1 MSELNLMCLKGKK
14 RELNDFNDWGG
25 YMQAKIRK
33 LDEQFEVMENS
44 NDECKVLSDLFKNIV
59 IFVNGYT
66 VPSSDELKR
75 LMKTHGGGFQH
86 YYSRSK
92 CTHII
97 ATNLPDSKIKELK
110 GEKVVHPDWI
120 LESIKAGKLLPY
132 HKYLLYGAGRK
143 YGENKSLKNVI
154 RPSNAIVKASCN
166 ESSHTLLP
174 VNHQSGTSTSNE
186 MSNSENCVDK
196 SELLKDGSFEIS
208 ELTKND
214 ATPSLPGVNNG
225 IEFPDQN
232 EMNDTV
238 FKTTDEN
245 PVNAL
250 LKSSSENENFLL
262 PANENDRPNS
272 GHPTLPERRLRTKKS
287 KSVPRAGDANFVNE
301 YYTHSRLH
309 YLSTWGAEFRDFI
322 NNLIQT
328 TKLKTPKK
336 SPQKS
341 TFKKRVIMHIDMD
354 SFFVSVALRSRP
366 ELRGKPVA
374 VCHAGRGGD
383 TTA

>member
-1 MSELNLMCLKGKK
+1 LNLTILA
-14 RELNDFNDWGG
+14 N
-25 YMQAKIRK
+25 YH
-33 LDEQFEVMENS
+33 
-44 NDECKVLSDLFKNIV
+44 DLLIILAFK
-59 IFVNGYT
+59 F
-66 VPSSDELKR
+66 R
-75 LMKTHGGGFQH
+75 
-86 YYSRSK
+86 
-92 CTHII
+92 
-97 ATNLPDSKIKELK
+97 

-120 LESIKAGKLLPY
+120 LESIKAGKLLPF

-143 YGENKSLKNVI
+143 YGEKKSLKNVI

-166 ESSHTLLP
+166 EISRNSDNDTEFATSPDLDEDSHTLPENFEDSSVHPDTLRS

-186 MSNSENCVDK
+186 LSNSENCEDK
-196 SELLKDGSFEIS
+196 TELLKDGAFEIS

-214 ATPSLPGVNNG
+214 TTASLLGVNNG

-232 EMNDTV
+232 VMVGNETEFKKVDSSALLKNETV

-245 PVNAL
+245 PLNAL

-262 PANENDRPNS
+262 PGKSVKELTKESKADLTNPKRISGLVNENNRPNS
-272 GHPTLPERRLRTKKS
+272 GHPTLPERKLRTKKS

-309 YLSTWGAEFRDFI
+309 YLSTWGAEFRDYI

-328 TKLKTPKK
+328 TKLKTPKR
-336 SPQKS
+336 SPKKCIL
-341 TFKKRVIMHIDMD
+341 KKRVIMHIDMD

-374 VCHAGRGGD
+374 VCHAGRGSD
-383 TTA
+383 TTAG

>member
-1 MSELNLMCLKGKK
+1 M
-14 RELNDFNDWGG
+14 
-25 YMQAKIRK
+25 A
-33 LDEQFEVMENS
+33 
-44 NDECKVLSDLFKNIV
+44 FK
-59 IFVNGYT
+59 F
-66 VPSSDELKR
+66 R
-75 LMKTHGGGFQH
+75 
-86 YYSRSK
+86 
-92 CTHII
+92 
-97 ATNLPDSKIKELK
+97 

-120 LESIKAGKLLPY
+120 LESIKAGKLLPF

-166 ESSHTLLP
+166 EISRNSDNDTEFATSPDLDEDSHTLPENFEDSSGHSDTLRS
-174 VNHQSGTSTSNE
+174 VNHQSGTSISNE
-186 MSNSENCVDK
+186 LSNSENCEDK
-196 SELLKDGSFEIS
+196 TEVLKDGTFEIS

-214 ATPSLPGVNNG
+214 TTASLLGVNNG

-232 EMNDTV
+232 VMVGNETEFKKVDSSASLKNETV

-250 LKSSSENENFLL
+250 LKSSSENENFFL
-262 PANENDRPNS
+262 PGKSVKELTKESKADLTNPKRISGLVNENNRPNS
-272 GHPTLPERRLRTKKS
+272 GHPTLPERKLRTQKS
-287 KSVPRAGDANFVNE
+287 KSVPKAGDANFVNE

-309 YLSTWGAEFRDFI
+309 YLSTWGAEFRDYI

-328 TKLKTPKK
+328 TKLKTPKRSPKK
-336 SPQKS
+336 SIL
-341 TFKKRVIMHIDMD
+341 KKRVIMHIDMD

-374 VCHAGRGGD
+374 VCHAGRGSG
-383 TTA
+383 TTAG